1 MRLPSVS
8 FALAAVLTLQVSPLA
23 PPARAAAHAPATSA
37 GCASRGEAEPLKVSA
52 LAPPAPVPTPL
63 DARGLAVAGSYG
75 AVFRILSA
83 ENGCSRFFG
92 GPAKAVEA
100 FNQLARRLHLRP
112 LPDRRVAIRMGGSF
126 AHYEN
131 NSTGA
136 AYRLFNEATV
146 NLNGPFGPDAGRPAA
161 PRMWVGRFAAHTR
174 QGQALILLHELGH
187 LVRGP
192 DGDWLLPND
201 GFDHALSAR
210 NTRRVEA
217 HCVEQLKGVRD

>member
-1 MRLPSVS
+1 MRLPGVS
-8 FALAAVLTLQVSPLA
+8 FALAAGLLFQISPLA
-23 PPARAAAHAPATSA
+23 GLAAAHGPSAPA
-37 GCASRGEAEPLKVSA
+37 GCLCRGEAETSEFSTP
-52 LAPPAPVPTPL
+52 APARPAPVPTPL
-63 DARGLAVAGSYG
+63 DARGLAVAGAYG

-92 GPAKAVEA
+92 GPAGAVEA
-100 FNQLARRLHLRP
+100 FNQLARRLSIRP
-112 LPDRRVAIRMGGSF
+112 LGDRTVAIRMAGQF
-126 AHYEN
+126 AHYR
-131 NSTGA
+131 NSTTGA
-136 AYRLFNEATV
+136 AYRLFDEATV

-161 PRMWVGRFAAHTR
+161 PRMWVGRFPAHTR

-210 NTRRVEA
+210 NTRTVEA
-217 HCVEQLKGVRD
+217 HCVEQLRGVRD